1 MFKIN
6 RDKNQ
11 NIVNYILVDNKI
23 INLYKIYKCNS
34 YLKDI
39 LNKKLLAISIF
50 WSDFIDHNISISSLD
65 GDKNIKVSPSNV
77 LNDIINQNNNFIYK
91 NIDIDMNYDDLL
103 YLYKSAYVSS
113 NKVFDL
119 IDNRNYSLHYSLL
132 NEGNEKKS
140 DIILINDLFS
150 YKDYDEI
157 VVEETSEE
165 EINSVSDEF
174 IKKYMEET
182 VIKIFAFKTLK

>member
-1 MFKIN
+1 
-6 RDKNQ
+6 
-11 NIVNYILVDNKI
+11 
-23 INLYKIYKCNS
+23 
-34 YLKDI
+34 
-39 LNKKLLAISIF
+39 
-50 WSDFIDHNISISSLD
+50 
-65 GDKNIKVSPSNV
+65 V